1 MNFQQMK
8 TFCAVLD
15 EQSMTGAAKK
25 LYLTQPAVSQQIRQ
39 LEEHVGVDLF
49 VRGVRQVKPTPQ
61 GERLYDYAQRILD
74 LSEKAELAIQSMGA
88 EVSGLLR
95 VGTLNS
101 IGLHLIGP
109 VFSMFLKNNHAVRLQ
124 SHYASGRQ
132 LMTLLDNNEID
143 LAVLPDAFQQF
154 GDEPKDC
161 KKFKLTET
169 HMRLA
174 VSGKDIYLPS
184 TIPLKSL
191 NLRPLVQMCGEYPG
205 FEMSLKREIKKA
217 GMTVKPIFESS
228 NVGTLKR
235 IVESGIGWGFL
246 PTHSIRK
253 HVQTGRM
260 RLIEIENFEYK
271 VDLVCYCPKTKSNDP
286 TMEVFLKAIMGRQ

>member
-8 TFCAVLD
+8 TFCTVLD

-49 VRGVRQVKPTPQ
+49 VRGVRHVKPTPQ

-124 SHYASGRQ
+124 SHYASGHQ
-132 LMTLLDNNEID
+132 LLSLLDSNKID
-143 LAVLPDAFQQF
+143 LAVLPDAFKEF
-154 GDEPKDC
+154 GEVPKDC
-161 KKFKLTET
+161 KKIKITET
-169 HMRLA
+169 QMKLA
-174 VSGKDIYLPS
+174 ASGKDIHLPS
-184 TIPLKSL
+184 SLSLKNL
-191 NLRPLVQMCGEYPG
+191 NLRPVVQMRGEYPG
-205 FEMSLKREIKKA
+205 FEVCLKQEIKKA
-217 GMTVKPIFESS
+217 GGAVKPIFESS

-235 IVESGIGWGFL
+235 IVEAGIGWGFL

-260 RLIEIENFEYK
+260 RLIDIEDFEYT
-271 VDLVCYCPKTKSNDP
+271 VDLVCYCPKTRSNDP
-286 TMEVFLKAIMGRQ
+286 TTEVFLKAIMGRQ